1 MSNAGRKQDP
11 IWGCYIKLPNVT
23 GKTGSRAKCKDCG
36 AEMQGLVVRM
46 KDHMH
51 KCKGGEDDQQL
62 PDFDSDIA
70 AIGQQQDVEQGQSA
84 STHASATTSSDTMN
98 DIQEASLSSGTGP
111 RFAATSTGTRV
122 KPEIDV
128 EKLTKPTKVR
138 RLDSFVTKTTR
149 SEKEIL
155 DEQIARF
162 IYATN
167 SSFRVVEHEEFK
179 KTVQLL
185 RPGYTP
191 PSRQDVAG
199 KLLNTVHAKCLNTG
213 KELLQG
219 KTVCMS
225 LDGWSNVH
233 NEPIICATVTTSN
246 SDIYLVDTVDTSGH
260 AHTSDYLSEVAISAI
275 KKCETTFGCYIR
287 SIVTD
292 NATNMTKMRNE
303 LKEREDIDVIT
314 YGCSAHL
321 MNLLAKDLEIAN
333 IKEQVVQVT
342 KYFRNNHFAAA
353 AYKSAGG
360 LRLVMP
366 QEVRWNTMADC
377 LETYISQWPKLMSVC
392 EQNRD
397 EIDKDIS
404 NIVTNIGLKRSA
416 EELLKRLKPIAVALD
431 SVQRDS
437 CNIAE
442 AVEIWKKLKSDL
454 PLESR
459 DAKKKFQKRVD
470 QALSPYHLLANIIHP
485 QYRGKNL
492 TNAEYDTGMSLAAEE
507 YTASVP
513 DLINYKAQAVPFQ
526 CFMFE
531 KNILETV
538 KPVDWWKSQADHL
551 NQQTV
556 DIANQL
562 LTATASS
569 AGVER
574 VFSSFGLVQSTL
586 RNRLGSERAGKL
598 VFLFKLMNKKP
609 AEGVHE
615 HLYTD

>member
-36 AEMQGLVVRM
+36 AEMQGLVVRL
-46 KDHMH
+46 KDHMQ
-51 KCKGGEDDQQL
+51 KCKGGADDEQL
-62 PDFDSDIA
+62 PDFDNGIA
-70 AIGQQQDVEQGQSA
+70 TTATGQQQGQSA
-84 STHASATTSSDTMN
+84 STHDSATTSSDMMN
-98 DIQEASLSSGTGP
+98 DMQEASTSGGIGRIDT
-111 RFAATSTGTRV
+111 TSTGTRV

-128 EKLTKPTKVR
+128 QTLTRPTKVR
-138 RLDSFVTKTTR
+138 CLDNFVTKTTR

-162 IYATN
+162 VYATN
-167 SSFRVVEHEEFK
+167 SSFRIVEHEEFK

-191 PSRQDVAG
+191 PSRWDVAG
-199 KLLNTVHAKCLNTG
+199 KLLNTVHAKCLKTG

-233 NEPIICATVTTSN
+233 NEPIICATVTSN
-246 SDIYLVDTVDTSGH
+246 SDIYLVDTIDTSGH
-260 AHTSDYLSEVAISAI
+260 AHDAGYLSEVAVNAV
-275 KKCETTFGCYIR
+275 KKCETTFCCYVR
-287 SIVTD
+287 SFVTD
-292 NATNMTKMRNE
+292 NAANMAKMRKE
-303 LKEREDIDVIT
+303 LQEREDVDVVT

-321 MNLLAKDLEIAN
+321 MNLLAKDLEIEN
-333 IKEQVVQVT
+333 IKEHVVRVT
-342 KYFRNNHFAAA
+342 KYFRNNHLAAA
-353 AYKSAGG
+353 AYKSTGG
-360 LRLVMP
+360 LRLIMP

-377 LETYISQWPKLMSVC
+377 LETYISQWPKLMAVC

-404 NIVTNIGLKRSA
+404 NIVTNIGVKRSA
-416 EELLKRLKPIAVALD
+416 EELLQRLKPIAVALD

-459 DAKKKFQKRVD
+459 DSKKKFQKRFD
-470 QALSPYHLLANIIHP
+470 QALSPYHFLANIIHP

-492 TNAEYDTGMSLAAEE
+492 TDAEYDTGMSLAAEE
-507 YTASVP
+507 YAASVP
-513 DLINYKAQAVPFQ
+513 DLINYKAEAVPFQ
-526 CFMFE
+526 RFMFE
-531 KNILETV
+531 MNVLDTV
-538 KPVDWWKSQADHL
+538 KPVDWWKSLSDRL
-551 NQQTV
+551 NKQTV
-556 DIANQL
+556 DLASQL
-562 LTATASS
+562 VTATASS

-598 VFLFKLMNKKP
+598 VFLFKLMNNKP
-609 AEGVHE
+609 AEGENE
-615 HLYTD
+615 HSYNE